1 MADPSSQKGAEGTKM
16 TSESAGGASHGG
28 SSSISRPAT
37 PSTSK
42 KVTQKIGSFFRKP
55 FSKSKS
61 RTPEPAPAS
70 NEIAQDQD
78 PQAILPTAPDTLL
91 VKTESIHF
99 KENTVDPARKIAGYK
114 LAIAVID
121 IFQPVVECTDIVLPN
136 PVGMLLEQLSKAL
149 GVLKVGSVTV
159 NTVTPLTLW
168 HEANG
173 GE

>member
-1 MADPSSQKGAEGTKM
+1 MADPSSQKGAEGTKT
-16 TSESAGGASHGG
+16 TSQSAFG
-28 SSSISRPAT
+28 SSHSGSSPIGRPAT

-42 KVTQKIGSFFRKP
+42 KVTQRLGSFFRKP

-78 PQAILPTAPDTLL
+78 PQAILPSAPDTLL

-121 IFQPVVECTDIVLPN
+121 IFQPVIECTDFVLPT

-149 GVLKVGSVTV
+149 GILKVSSFTM
-159 NTVTPLTLW
+159 NIAIPLTLW